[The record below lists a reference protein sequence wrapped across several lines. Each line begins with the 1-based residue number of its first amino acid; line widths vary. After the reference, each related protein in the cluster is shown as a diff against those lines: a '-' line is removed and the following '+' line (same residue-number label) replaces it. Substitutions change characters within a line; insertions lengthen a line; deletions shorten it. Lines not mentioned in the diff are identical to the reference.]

1 MDLDNICSAFSQ
13 DNKIHG
19 PFLPEVYIKIIPHP
33 HSVNSDVTII
43 PLTSSNVSPSS
54 QTSDTFLPVPTSRPW
69 APFRTLADFEYTE
82 TAVQGLLSENL
93 VNKQLAGFN
102 ERWSI
107 AGSHLTIHTYKDMQD
122 SLAKARE
129 YMVQVSCVIKLF
141 FSYAELYFS
150 LSRRRCQ

>member
-1 MDLDNICSAFSQ
+1 MDLDDICSASGQ